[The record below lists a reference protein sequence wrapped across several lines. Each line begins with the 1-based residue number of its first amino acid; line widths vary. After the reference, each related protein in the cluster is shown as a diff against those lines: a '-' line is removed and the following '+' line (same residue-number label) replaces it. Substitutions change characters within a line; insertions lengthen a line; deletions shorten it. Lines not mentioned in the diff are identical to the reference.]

1 MTDHLSDFLNHAADV
16 YDNRRSAEDD
26 AERLAD
32 IADDIV
38 QFTEAMRAKFERLN
52 VARDVLGHRGMIRT
66 YSRSRFMPDIVAEQL
81 ATALGDELL
90 SDTAGAV
97 LVAYVKEGVK

>member
-1 MTDHLSDFLNHAADV
+1 MTDHLSDFLNHAADT
-16 YDNRRSAEDD
+16 YDNRRAAEDD

-38 QFTEAMRAKFERLN
+38 QFTEAMRAKFDKLDLSRE
-52 VARDVLGHRGMIRT
+52 VIGHRGMIRT
-66 YSRSRFMPDIVAEQL
+66 YSRSRFMSDIVAEQL
-81 ATALGDELL
+81 ASALSDELL